1 MRLLTACE
9 SFLPRTSQFL
19 ADLTRYPLQR
29 FRWVQLQLDEL
40 EKCENDR
47 EVIIQLRSLPQG
59 LPETYERILSRLNDK
74 QRPKARHV
82 LTCLALSPEII
93 TLSQMVNSLQIEPD
107 SPHRIAPDL
116 KPAPGVIQN
125 SLAGLVAFDRK
136 SNSSRAGLGDVMEDD
151 YELRLA
157 HASVNDYLLS
167 TSVRESSVRDF
178 SLDPP
183 KGHCYMAKLCVG
195 CLLYHNKAPI
205 KREVLRETPFLTY
218 AASNLAM
225 HAQAANECQTRDGL
239 DDLIF
244 ELFDF
249 QSLAWKNWYRVCNP
263 LAGRSVWDDTRTSKA
278 HALHHAASWNLW
290 RIVERLLDNGH
301 EIEKGMYFG
310 AFRPIHFAAENES
323 FECLEVLLR
332 RGADVNSPAWP
343 GKKTPLHHIS
353 YHPMDRSA
361 AAAWLIDH
369 GADLYAGDGWI
380 GTPLQQ
386 AAHEG
391 RLGIVQT
398 MLNKGADPNFRN
410 KHDRIGSFAFELP
423 LQCAA
428 YWGLIGVAQALL
440 DSGADIGAAS
450 NHLGTAL
457 HAAAINSQAE
467 AAEFLIARGAN
478 VVTHAGI
485 CGSVLDAAYYGAS
498 RKTINVILSRLG
510 CKEDDETIERK
521 IEELAEAK
529 CFNLF
534 EAARRGA
541 VKKII
546 TLLER
551 QGGKINDR
559 VLLTGETPIILAAKK
574 GHARAVE
581 VLADRGANL
590 QSRDRMGK
598 RAIHVAAGR
607 NDMKMV
613 EVLLKHGADKN
624 IRDDGDKTALND
636 AEDKGYTEVAELL
649 RFYEA

>member
-1 MRLLTACE
+1 M
-9 SFLPRTSQFL
+9 S
-19 ADLTRYPLQR
+19 
-29 FRWVQLQLDEL
+29 LQLDEL

-47 EVIIQLRSLPQG
+47 EVITQLKSLPKG

-74 QRPKARHV
+74 QRSKATHV
-82 LTCLALSPEII
+82 LTCLALTPEII
-93 TLSQMVNSLQIEPD
+93 TLSQIHNSLQIEPD
-107 SPHRIAPDL
+107 SLHRIASDL
-116 KPAPGVIQN
+116 KPVPGVIQN
-125 SLAGLVAFDRK
+125 SLAGLVAFEHKYD
-136 SNSSRAGLGDVMEDD
+136 SSKLDLGDNFEDSC
-151 YELRLA
+151 ELRLA
-157 HASVNDYLLS
+157 HSSVKDYLLS
-167 TSVRESSVRDF
+167 TSIRDSSVREF

-183 KGHCYMAKLCVG
+183 KGHLYMAKLCVG

-205 KREVLRETPFLTY
+205 KREVLRETPFLPY
-218 AASNLAM
+218 AARNLAL
-225 HAQAANECQTRDGL
+225 HARAANGCQTRDGL
-239 DDLIF
+239 DGLIF

-249 QSLAWKNWYRVCNP
+249 QSRAWKNWYRVCNP
-263 LAGRSVWDDTRTSKA
+263 LARRSVWDDRRTSKA

-290 RIVERLLDNGH
+290 RIVEKLLDSGH
-301 EIEKGMYFG
+301 EIEKGMFFG

-343 GKKTPLHHIS
+343 NRKTPLHHVS

-369 GADLYAGDGWI
+369 GADLYAGDEWI

-391 RLGIVQT
+391 RLEIVQT
-398 MLNKGADPNFRN
+398 MLNKGADPNYRY
-410 KHDRIGSFAFELP
+410 KHDRIGSFRFELP

-428 YWGLIGVAQALL
+428 YWGLVGITEALL

-450 NHLGTAL
+450 ERLGTAL
-457 HAAAINSQAE
+457 HAAAVNGQAE
-467 AAEFLIARGAN
+467 AAEFLMARGAD
-478 VVTHAGI
+478 VAAHAGI

-498 RKTINVILSRLG
+498 RKTIDVILSRLSR
-510 CKEDDETIERK
+510 KEDDETIARK

-546 TLLER
+546 TLLDE

-574 GHARAVE
+574 GHLKAVE
-581 VLADRGANL
+581 VLAERSANL
-590 QSRDRMGK
+590 QSRDRLGK

-613 EVLLKHGADKN
+613 EMLLEHGADME

-636 AEDKGYTEVAELL
+636 AEDKGYVDVVVLL
-649 RFYEA
+649 RSYKK